1 MSRVLK
7 GHRQIGKVGKGTP
20 STGNSRC
27 RDRGE
32 GVGEAI
38 LQMARR
44 PGVQHGPGAAAEAE
58 ATQYKCLSEKLVP
71 CARDG

>member
-7 GHRQIGKVGKGTP
+7 GHRQIGKVGKGTA
-20 STGNSRC
+20 STGSSRC

-44 PGVQHGPGAAAEAE
+44 PGVQHGPGAASEAE
-58 ATQYKCLSEKLVP
+58 ATQYNCLSEKLVP
-71 CARDG
+71 CAHYG